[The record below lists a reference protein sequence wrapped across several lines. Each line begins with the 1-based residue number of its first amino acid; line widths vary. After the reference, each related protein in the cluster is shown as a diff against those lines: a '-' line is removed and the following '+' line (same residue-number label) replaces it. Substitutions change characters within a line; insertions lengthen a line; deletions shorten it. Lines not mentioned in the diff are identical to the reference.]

1 MNNSS
6 KRSAQPTNDLIRRID
21 DLARSQVQAQTQ
33 MFSILREV
41 AINQQRLSQAQQTA
55 ASSSLVTPPASPPPR
70 PKPGL
75 QVPPAQAPQKHSPAP
90 AERSAERKM
99 ERSQAPKPQPAQP
112 QPAQPQPT
120 PAQRQQQPQQ
130 AQHHPARPAQPPRQE
145 SVSPQQQSA
154 ALRRQP
160 PQQQA
165 PARPQASRPQAPRP
179 QASRPQAPRPQAS
192 RPAAPQ
198 PQPQPAAK
206 RQEPKEPSKLQ
217 QWWEKE
223 DLVTRLLAI
232 IGGSITVV
240 GLTFLALLAY
250 ASGILTPEG
259 AVILAAVICGGLAVT
274 STIVHKKQPDGVSSS
289 ALLIVATLGGL
300 ADLWVAVF
308 NLGWFGEAL
317 GSVLTVVICAGALAL
332 AYAWKKEVL
341 AVVVTAFAPLFILP
355 AAANF
360 LSMFPADQEVQREIH
375 NGYFAGS
382 LIAAAICGF
391 AARWGRPWFKLQTT
405 ATITYICAML
415 LSAPFI
421 LTTFLLG
428 VVGFALVT
436 IISFVPPF
444 ASRQLHLSGVVAVVI
459 IPSVC
464 LLSSNSWAAVAFI
477 SLVTACAYI
486 IARVNGGIFQADFQI
501 PETEP
506 LPPQLAN
513 AFAFI
518 ISAGTL
524 PIVFI
529 IRFFQWYALDSELR
543 QSPAE
548 ASVFGYGSIVVAV
561 GLLLYTAAVV
571 WGLPRMPKQ
580 VAWISLMCSF
590 LTVFTYAPRSWVGAD
605 NMRVPDSAIVL
616 VVSLALAVALL
627 YRHQH
632 LLDTG
637 LRGIA
642 GREIPGKQSNSEVTM
657 LVIGVVTLVLASS
670 AIPAV
675 AMAISTTKLSFMVAH
690 VLISV
695 SWMLGAVYLLYRNN
709 SKPGLML
716 AIIATAKLVFYDL
729 SVLGGLVQALAFL
742 ICGMVLLVA
751 AITREKPNKTPSQPP
766 LQQPQPPLPQQ
777 SQQPQPPMQQQAQQ
791 PQQPR
796 MQDQSMDRK

>member
-6 KRSAQPTNDLIRRID
+6 KRSTQPTNDLIRRID
-21 DLARSQVQAQTQ
+21 DLARSQVHAQTQ

-41 AINQQRLSQAQQTA
+41 AINQQRLSQAQRA

-75 QVPPAQAPQKHSPAP
+75 QVPPAHPPQKHSPAP

-99 ERSQAPKPQPAQP
+99 ERTQAPKPQPAQP

-120 PAQRQQQPQQ
+120 PTQRQQQPQQ

-145 SVSPQQQSA
+145 FA
-154 ALRRQP
+154 P
-160 PQQQA
+160 PKQQA

-179 QASRPQAPRPQAS
+179 QASQPQAPRPQAS

-206 RQEPKEPSKLQ
+206 QQEPKEPNKLQ

-317 GSVLTVVICAGALAL
+317 GSVLTVVICAVSLAL

-360 LSMFPADQEVQREIH
+360 LSMFPAGQAVQREIH

-421 LTTFLLG
+421 VTTFLLG

-444 ASRQLHLSGVVAVVI
+444 ASRQLHLSGVVAVVV

-464 LLSSNSWAAVAFI
+464 LLSSNSWAAVTFI

-501 PETEP
+501 PGTEP

-543 QSPAE
+543 HSPAE
-548 ASVFGYGSIVVAV
+548 ASAFGYGSIIVAV

-571 WGLPRMPKQ
+571 WGLPRMPKN

-590 LTVFTYAPRSWVGAD
+590 LSVFTYAPRSWVGAD
-605 NMRVPDSAIVL
+605 SMRVPDSAIVL

-632 LLDTG
+632 LLETG

-751 AITREKPNKTPSQPP
+751 AVTREKPNKTPPQSRV
-766 LQQPQPPLPQQ
+766 PQPPLPQQ

-796 MQDQSMDRK
+796 MQDQSMDRR

>member
-6 KRSAQPTNDLIRRID
+6 NGSAQPTNDLIKRID

-33 MFSILREV
+33 MIAILREV
-41 AINQQRLSQAQQTA
+41 ALNQQRLSQAQRA
-55 ASSSLVTPPASPPPR
+55 AAPSSSLVTPPASPPPR
-70 PKPGL
+70 SKPDL
-75 QVPPAQAPQKHSPAP
+75 QAPPAQAPQKHSPVP

-99 ERSQAPKPQPAQP
+99 ERTQAPKPQPTQP
-112 QPAQPQPT
+112 QPAQPQSK
-120 PAQRQQQPQQ
+120 PAQRQQPPQQ

-145 SVSPQQQSA
+145 PAPPKQQT
-154 ALRRQP
+154 P
-160 PQQQA
+160 V
-165 PARPQASRPQAPRP
+165 RPQASRPQALRP
-179 QASRPQAPRPQAS
+179 QTQRPQAPRPQTQ
-192 RPAAPQ
+192 RPAAPK

-206 RQEPKEPSKLQ
+206 QQEPKEPNKLQ

-464 LLSSNSWAAVAFI
+464 LLSSNSWAAIVFI

-486 IARVNGGIFQADFQI
+486 IARANGGIFQADFQI
-501 PETEP
+501 PGTEP

-543 QSPAE
+543 HSPAE
-548 ASVFGYGSIVVAV
+548 ASAFGYGSIIVAV

-571 WGLPRMPKQ
+571 WGLPRMPKN

-590 LTVFTYAPRSWVGAD
+590 LAVFTYAPRSWVGAD
-605 NMRVPDSAIVL
+605 SMRVPDSAIVL

-627 YRHQH
+627 YRHQY
-632 LLDTG
+632 LLETG

-709 SKPGLML
+709 SKPGLLL

-751 AITREKPNKTPSQPP
+751 AITREKPNKTPPQSRMP
-766 LQQPQPPLPQQ
+766 QPQPPMPQQ
-777 SQQPQPPMQQQAQQ
+777 SQQPQPPMQQQPQQ

-796 MQDQSMDRK
+796 MQDQSMDRR

>member
-1 MNNSS
+1 
-6 KRSAQPTNDLIRRID
+6 
-21 DLARSQVQAQTQ
+21 
-33 MFSILREV
+33 
-41 AINQQRLSQAQQTA
+41 
-55 ASSSLVTPPASPPPR
+55 
-70 PKPGL
+70 
-75 QVPPAQAPQKHSPAP
+75 
-90 AERSAERKM
+90 M
-99 ERSQAPKPQPAQP
+99 ERTQAPKPRFAQP
-112 QPAQPQPT
+112 QSK
-120 PAQRQQQPQQ
+120 PAQRQQPPQQ

-145 SVSPQQQSA
+145 SV
-154 ALRRQP
+154 P
-160 PQQQA
+160 PKQQA
-165 PARPQASRPQAPRP
+165 PARPQAPRPQAP
-179 QASRPQAPRPQAS
+179 

-206 RQEPKEPSKLQ
+206 QQEPKEPNKLQ

-317 GSVLTVVICAGALAL
+317 GSVLTVVICAGSLAL

-501 PETEP
+501 PGTEP

-543 QSPAE
+543 HSPAE
-548 ASVFGYGSIVVAV
+548 ASAFGYGSIIVAV

-590 LTVFTYAPRSWVGAD
+590 LAVFTYAPRSWVGAD
-605 NMRVPDSAIVL
+605 GMRVPDSAIVL

-627 YRHQH
+627 YRHQY
-632 LLDTG
+632 LLETD

-642 GREIPGKQSNSEVTM
+642 GREIPGKQPNSEMTM

-751 AITREKPNKTPSQPP
+751 AVTREKPNKAPSQPLLRQP
-766 LQQPQPPLPQQ
+766 QQPQPPLPQQ
-777 SQQPQPPMQQQAQQ
+777 SQQPQPPMQQQSQQ

-796 MQDQSMDRK
+796 VQDQSMDRR

>member
-6 KRSAQPTNDLIRRID
+6 NGSAQPTNDLIKRID
-21 DLARSQVQAQTQ
+21 DLARSQAQAQTQ

-41 AINQQRLSQAQQTA
+41 AVNQQRLSQVQQAA

-70 PKPGL
+70 PKPDL
-75 QVPPAQAPQKHSPAP
+75 QAQPAQAPQKHSPSP
-90 AERSAERKM
+90 AKHKVEQT
-99 ERSQAPKPQPAQP
+99 QAPKP

-130 AQHHPARPAQPPRQE
+130 AQHHPARSAQPPRQE
-145 SVSPQQQSA
+145 PA
-154 ALRRQP
+154 P
-160 PQQQA
+160 PQPHA
-165 PARPQASRPQAPRP
+165 PARPQASRLQAPRP
-179 QASRPQAPRPQAS
+179 QASRPQAPRP
-192 RPAAPQ
+192 AAPQ
-198 PQPQPAAK
+198 LHPQPAAK
-206 RQEPKEPSKLQ
+206 PQKPKEPSKLQ

-274 STIVHKKQPDGVSSS
+274 STIVHKKQPNGVSSS

-332 AYAWKKEVL
+332 AYAWKKEIL

-355 AAANF
+355 VAANF

-391 AARWGRPWFKLQTT
+391 AARWGRPWFKLQIT
-405 ATITYICAML
+405 ATITYVCAML
-415 LSAPFI
+415 LSAPYT

-459 IPSVC
+459 IPPVC
-464 LLSSNSWAAVAFI
+464 LLASNSWAAVAFI
-477 SLVTACAYI
+477 SLVTACAYL
-486 IARVNGGIFQADFQI
+486 IARINGGSFQADFQI

-506 LPPQLAN
+506 LPPQLAS

-518 ISAGTL
+518 ISAGTF

-543 QSPAE
+543 HSPAE
-548 ASVFGYGSIVVAV
+548 ASAFGYGSIIVAV

-571 WGLPRMPKQ
+571 WGLPRMPKN

-590 LTVFTYAPRSWVGAD
+590 LAVFTYAPRSWVGAD
-605 NMRVPDSAIVL
+605 SMRVPDSAIVL

-627 YRHQH
+627 YRYQY
-632 LLDTG
+632 LFEFD
-637 LRGIA
+637 LRGAA
-642 GREIPGKQSNSEVTM
+642 GRENTNRQFNPEIALLIV
-657 LVIGVVTLVLASS
+657 GVVTLVLASS

-675 AMAISTTKLSFMVAH
+675 AMAISTTKLSFMVSH

-709 SKPGLML
+709 SKPGLLL

-751 AITREKPNKTPSQPP
+751 AITREKPNKTPSQAP
-766 LQQPQPPLPQQ
+766 LQQPQPTMP
-777 SQQPQPPMQQQAQQ
+777 Q
-791 PQQPR
+791 PQQPTQQQPLHPQQPR
-796 MQDQSMDRK
+796 IQDQSMDRR

>member
-6 KRSAQPTNDLIRRID
+6 NGSAQPTNDLIKRID

-33 MFSILREV
+33 MIGILREV
-41 AINQQRLSQAQQTA
+41 AINQQRLSQAQRAA

-75 QVPPAQAPQKHSPAP
+75 QAPPAQAPQKRSPSPA
-90 AERSAERKM
+90 EHKVEQT
-99 ERSQAPKPQPAQP
+99 QAPKP

-130 AQHHPARPAQPPRQE
+130 AQHHPARSAQPPRQE
-145 SVSPQQQSA
+145 PA
-154 ALRRQP
+154 P

-165 PARPQASRPQAPRP
+165 PARPQASRPQAPHP
-179 QASRPQAPRPQAS
+179 QASRPQAP

-206 RQEPKEPSKLQ
+206 QQEPKEPNKLQ

-332 AYAWKKEVL
+332 AYAWKKEIL

-415 LSAPFI
+415 LSAPFV

-444 ASRQLHLSGVVAVVI
+444 ASRLLHLSGVVAVVI

-486 IARVNGGIFQADFQI
+486 IARINGGIFQADFQI
-501 PETEP
+501 PGTEP

-543 QSPAE
+543 HTPAE
-548 ASVFGYGSIVVAV
+548 ASVFGYGSIIVAV
-561 GLLLYTAAVV
+561 GLLLYSAAVV
-571 WGLPRMPKQ
+571 WGLPRIPKN

-590 LTVFTYAPRSWVGAD
+590 LAVFTYAPRSWVGA
-605 NMRVPDSAIVL
+605 NSMRVPDSAIVL

-627 YRHQH
+627 YRHQY
-632 LLDTG
+632 LLETG

-657 LVIGVVTLVLASS
+657 LVIGVITLVLASS

-675 AMAISTTKLSFMVAH
+675 AMAISTTKLSFMVSH

-751 AITREKPNKTPSQPP
+751 AITREKPNKTPSQAP
-766 LQQPQPPLPQQ
+766 LQQSQPTMPQPQQ
-777 SQQPQPPMQQQAQQ
+777 PMQQQPQQ

-796 MQDQSMDRK
+796 MQDQSMDRR

>member
-6 KRSAQPTNDLIRRID
+6 YRSAQPTNDLIKRID

-33 MFSILREV
+33 MISILREV
-41 AINQQRLSQAQQTA
+41 AINQQRLSQAQRAA

-70 PKPGL
+70 PKPDL
-75 QVPPAQAPQKHSPAP
+75 QAPPAQAPQKHSPAP

-99 ERSQAPKPQPAQP
+99 ERTQAPKPQS
-112 QPAQPQPT
+112 AQPQPT

-145 SVSPQQQSA
+145 PA
-154 ALRRQP
+154 P
-160 PQQQA
+160 PKQQA

-179 QASRPQAPRPQAS
+179 QASRPQAPRPQAPQ
-192 RPAAPQ
+192 PAAPQ
-198 PQPQPAAK
+198 PQRQPAAK
-206 RQEPKEPSKLQ
+206 QQEPKEPNKLQ

-421 LTTFLLG
+421 LSTFLLG

-464 LLSSNSWAAVAFI
+464 LLSNNSWAAVVFI

-486 IARVNGGIFQADFQI
+486 IARINGGIFQADFQI
-501 PETEP
+501 PGTEP

-543 QSPAE
+543 QTPAE
-548 ASVFGYGSIVVAV
+548 ASAFGYGSIIVAV

-571 WGLPRMPKQ
+571 WGLPRMPKN

-590 LTVFTYAPRSWVGAD
+590 LAVFTYAPRSWVGAD
-605 NMRVPDSAIVL
+605 SMRVPDSAIVL

-627 YRHQH
+627 YRHQY
-632 LLDTG
+632 LLETD

-657 LVIGVVTLVLASS
+657 LVIGVITLVLASS

-751 AITREKPNKTPSQPP
+751 AITREKPNKTPP
-766 LQQPQPPLPQQ
+766 QQPQPTMPQPQQ
-777 SQQPQPPMQQQAQQ
+777 PMQQQ
-791 PQQPR
+791 PQQPQQSR
-796 MQDQSMDRK
+796 MQDQSMDRR

>member
-6 KRSAQPTNDLIRRID
+6 NRSAQPTNDLMRRID

-33 MFSILREV
+33 MIRILREV
-41 AINQQRLSQAQQTA
+41 AMNQQRLSQAQRA

-75 QVPPAQAPQKHSPAP
+75 QAPPAHPPQKHSPAP
-90 AERSAERKM
+90 AERKM
-99 ERSQAPKPQPAQP
+99 ERPQAPKPRF
-112 QPAQPQPT
+112 AQPQPT
-120 PAQRQQQPQQ
+120 PTQRQQQPQQ

-145 SVSPQQQSA
+145 PT
-154 ALRRQP
+154 P

-165 PARPQASRPQAPRP
+165 PTRPQAPRP
-179 QASRPQAPRPQAS
+179 QASRQAT
-192 RPAAPQ
+192 PQ

-206 RQEPKEPSKLQ
+206 QQEPKEPNKLQ

-317 GSVLTVVICAGALAL
+317 GSVLTVVICAGSLAL

-355 AAANF
+355 AAASF

-501 PETEP
+501 PGTEP

-543 QSPAE
+543 HSPAE
-548 ASVFGYGSIVVAV
+548 ASVFGYGSIIVAV

-571 WGLPRMPKQ
+571 WGLPRMPKN

-590 LTVFTYAPRSWVGAD
+590 LAVFTYAPRSWVGAG

-627 YRHQH
+627 YRHQY
-632 LLDTG
+632 LLETG

-751 AITREKPNKTPSQPP
+751 AITREKPNKTPPQSRVP
-766 LQQPQPPLPQQ
+766 QPQPPMPQQ

-796 MQDQSMDRK
+796 MQDQSMDRR

>member
-6 KRSAQPTNDLIRRID
+6 NGSAQPTNDLIKRID

-33 MFSILREV
+33 MIAILREV
-41 AINQQRLSQAQQTA
+41 ALNQQRLSQAQRA
-55 ASSSLVTPPASPPPR
+55 AAPSSSLVTPPASPPPR
-70 PKPGL
+70 PKPDL
-75 QVPPAQAPQKHSPAP
+75 QAPPAQVPQKHSPTP
-90 AERSAERKM
+90 AGRSAERKM
-99 ERSQAPKPQPAQP
+99 EQTQAPKPQPAQP
-112 QPAQPQPT
+112 QSK

-130 AQHHPARPAQPPRQE
+130 AQHHPARPAQPPRHE
-145 SVSPQQQSA
+145 FA
-154 ALRRQP
+154 P
-160 PQQQA
+160 PKQQA

-179 QASRPQAPRPQAS
+179 QASQPQAPRPQAS
-192 RPAAPQ
+192 RPAAPK

-206 RQEPKEPSKLQ
+206 QQEPKEPNKLQ

-464 LLSSNSWAAVAFI
+464 LLSSNSWAAIVFI

-486 IARVNGGIFQADFQI
+486 IARANGGIFQADFQI
-501 PETEP
+501 PGTEP

-543 QSPAE
+543 HSPAE
-548 ASVFGYGSIVVAV
+548 ASAFGYGSIIVAV

-571 WGLPRMPKQ
+571 WGLPRMPKN

-590 LTVFTYAPRSWVGAD
+590 LAVFTYAPRSWVGAD
-605 NMRVPDSAIVL
+605 SMRVPDSAIVL

-627 YRHQH
+627 YRHQY
-632 LLDTG
+632 LLETG

-709 SKPGLML
+709 SKPGLLL

-751 AITREKPNKTPSQPP
+751 AITREKPNKTPPQSRMP
-766 LQQPQPPLPQQ
+766 QPQPPMPQQ
-777 SQQPQPPMQQQAQQ
+777 SQQPQPQMQQQPQQ

-796 MQDQSMDRK
+796 MQDQSMDRR

>member
-6 KRSAQPTNDLIRRID
+6 YRSAQPTNDLIKRID

-33 MFSILREV
+33 MISILREV
-41 AINQQRLSQAQQTA
+41 AINQQRLSQAQRAA

-70 PKPGL
+70 PKPDL
-75 QVPPAQAPQKHSPAP
+75 QAPPAQAPQKHSPAP

-99 ERSQAPKPQPAQP
+99 ERTQAPKPQPAQP
-112 QPAQPQPT
+112 QPTPT
-120 PAQRQQQPQQ
+120 QRQQQPQQ

-145 SVSPQQQSA
+145 PA
-154 ALRRQP
+154 P
-160 PQQQA
+160 PKQQA

-179 QASRPQAPRPQAS
+179 QASRPQAPRPQAPQ
-192 RPAAPQ
+192 PAAPQ
-198 PQPQPAAK
+198 PQRQPAAK
-206 RQEPKEPSKLQ
+206 QQEPKEPNKLQ

-464 LLSSNSWAAVAFI
+464 LLSNNSWAAVVFI

-486 IARVNGGIFQADFQI
+486 IARINGGIFQADFQI
-501 PETEP
+501 PGTEP

-543 QSPAE
+543 QAPAE
-548 ASVFGYGSIVVAV
+548 ASAFGYGSVIVAA

-571 WGLPRMPKQ
+571 WGLPRMPKN

-590 LTVFTYAPRSWVGAD
+590 LAVFTYAPRSWVGTD
-605 NMRVPDSAIVL
+605 SMRVPDSAIVL

-627 YRHQH
+627 YRHQY
-632 LLDTG
+632 LLETG

-657 LVIGVVTLVLASS
+657 LVIGVITLVLASS

-751 AITREKPNKTPSQPP
+751 AITREKPNKTPPQPP
-766 LQQPQPPLPQQ
+766 LQQPQQ
-777 SQQPQPPMQQQAQQ
+777 PMQQQPQQ

-796 MQDQSMDRK
+796 KIGRAHV

>member
-6 KRSAQPTNDLIRRID
+6 NGSAQPTNDLIKRID

-33 MFSILREV
+33 MIAILREV
-41 AINQQRLSQAQQTA
+41 ALNQQRLSQAQRA
-55 ASSSLVTPPASPPPR
+55 AAPSSSLVTPPASPPPR
-70 PKPGL
+70 PKPDL
-75 QVPPAQAPQKHSPAP
+75 QAPPRQAPKAQVPQKHSPAP
-90 AERSAERKM
+90 AGRSAERKM
-99 ERSQAPKPQPAQP
+99 ERPQAPKPQPAQP
-112 QPAQPQPT
+112 QPAQPQSK

-130 AQHHPARPAQPPRQE
+130 AQHHPARPAQPPRHE
-145 SVSPQQQSA
+145 FA
-154 ALRRQP
+154 P
-160 PQQQA
+160 PKQQA
-165 PARPQASRPQAPRP
+165 PARSQASRPQAPRP
-179 QASRPQAPRPQAS
+179 QASRPQAPRP
-192 RPAAPQ
+192 AAPK

-206 RQEPKEPSKLQ
+206 QQEPKEPNKLQ

-415 LSAPFI
+415 LSAPFM

-464 LLSSNSWAAVAFI
+464 LLSSNSWAAVVFI

-486 IARVNGGIFQADFQI
+486 IARINGGIFQADFQI
-501 PETEP
+501 PGTEP

-518 ISAGTL
+518 ISAGTF

-543 QSPAE
+543 HSPAE
-548 ASVFGYGSIVVAV
+548 ASAFGYGSIIVAV

-571 WGLPRMPKQ
+571 WGLPRMPKN

-590 LTVFTYAPRSWVGAD
+590 LAVFTYAPRSWVGAD
-605 NMRVPDSAIVL
+605 SMRVPDSAIVL

-627 YRHQH
+627 YRHQY
-632 LLDTG
+632 LLETG

-709 SKPGLML
+709 SKPGLLL

-751 AITREKPNKTPSQPP
+751 AITREKPNKTPPQSRV
-766 LQQPQPPLPQQ
+766 PQPPLPQQ
-777 SQQPQPPMQQQAQQ
+777 SQQPQPPMQQQPQQ

-796 MQDQSMDRK
+796 IQDQSMDRR

>member
-6 KRSAQPTNDLIRRID
+6 NGSAQPTNDLIKRID

-33 MFSILREV
+33 MIAILREV
-41 AINQQRLSQAQQTA
+41 AMNQQRLSQAQQSA

-75 QVPPAQAPQKHSPAP
+75 QAPPPQAPQKHSPAP

-99 ERSQAPKPQPAQP
+99 ERPQAPIPRLAQP

-130 AQHHPARPAQPPRQE
+130 AQHHPAPPAQPPRQE
-145 SVSPQQQSA
+145 SV
-154 ALRRQP
+154 P

-165 PARPQASRPQAPRP
+165 PARPQAPQPQAPRP
-179 QASRPQAPRPQAS
+179 QASRPQAPRP
-192 RPAAPQ
+192 AAPQ

-206 RQEPKEPSKLQ
+206 QQEPKEPNKLQ

-355 AAANF
+355 AAASF

-477 SLVTACAYI
+477 SLVTACAHI

-501 PETEP
+501 PGTEP

-543 QSPAE
+543 HSPAE
-548 ASVFGYGSIVVAV
+548 ASVFGYGSIIVAV

-571 WGLPRMPKQ
+571 WGLPRMPKN

-590 LTVFTYAPRSWVGAD
+590 LAVFTYAPRSWVGAG

-627 YRHQH
+627 YRHQY
-632 LLDTG
+632 LLETG

-751 AITREKPNKTPSQPP
+751 AVTREKPNKTPPQSRV
-766 LQQPQPPLPQQ
+766 PQPPLPQQ
-777 SQQPQPPMQQQAQQ
+777 PQQPQPPMPQQAQQ

-796 MQDQSMDRK
+796 MQDQSMDRR

>member
-6 KRSAQPTNDLIRRID
+6 NGSAQPTNDLIRRID

-33 MFSILREV
+33 MIAILREV
-41 AINQQRLSQAQQTA
+41 ALNQQRLSQAQRA
-55 ASSSLVTPPASPPPR
+55 AAPSSSLVTPPASPPPR
-70 PKPGL
+70 SKPDLQAPPRQAPKA
-75 QVPPAQAPQKHSPAP
+75 QVPQKHSPAP

-99 ERSQAPKPQPAQP
+99 EQTQAPKPQPAQP
-112 QPAQPQPT
+112 KST

-130 AQHHPARPAQPPRQE
+130 AQHHPARPAQPPRHE
-145 SVSPQQQSA
+145 FA
-154 ALRRQP
+154 P
-160 PQQQA
+160 PKQQA

-179 QASRPQAPRPQAS
+179 QASQPQAPRPQAS
-192 RPAAPQ
+192 RPAAPK

-206 RQEPKEPSKLQ
+206 QQEPKEPNKLQ

-464 LLSSNSWAAVAFI
+464 LLSSNSWAAIVFI

-501 PETEP
+501 PGTEP

-518 ISAGTL
+518 ISAGTF

-543 QSPAE
+543 HSPAE
-548 ASVFGYGSIVVAV
+548 ASAFGYGSIIVAV

-571 WGLPRMPKQ
+571 WGLPRMPKN

-590 LTVFTYAPRSWVGAD
+590 LAVFTYAPRSWVGAD
-605 NMRVPDSAIVL
+605 SMRVPDSAIVL

-627 YRHQH
+627 YRHQY
-632 LLDTG
+632 LLETG

-709 SKPGLML
+709 SKPGLLL

-751 AITREKPNKTPSQPP
+751 AITREKPNKTPPQSRMP
-766 LQQPQPPLPQQ
+766 QPQPPMPQQ
-777 SQQPQPPMQQQAQQ
+777 SQQPQPSMQQQPQQ

-796 MQDQSMDRK
+796 MQDQSMDRR

>member
-6 KRSAQPTNDLIRRID
+6 NGSAQPTNDLIKRID

-33 MFSILREV
+33 MIAILREV
-41 AINQQRLSQAQQTA
+41 ALNQQRLSQAQRA
-55 ASSSLVTPPASPPPR
+55 AAPSSSLVTPPASPPPR
-70 PKPGL
+70 PKPDL
-75 QVPPAQAPQKHSPAP
+75 QAPPAQVPQKHSPTP
-90 AERSAERKM
+90 AGRSAERKM
-99 ERSQAPKPQPAQP
+99 EQTQAPKPQPAQP
-112 QPAQPQPT
+112 QSK

-130 AQHHPARPAQPPRQE
+130 AQHHPARPAQPPRHE
-145 SVSPQQQSA
+145 FA
-154 ALRRQP
+154 P
-160 PQQQA
+160 PKQQA

-179 QASRPQAPRPQAS
+179 QASQPQAPRPQAS
-192 RPAAPQ
+192 RPAAPK

-206 RQEPKEPSKLQ
+206 QQEPKEPNKLQ

-464 LLSSNSWAAVAFI
+464 LLSSNSWAAIVFI

-486 IARVNGGIFQADFQI
+486 IARANGGIFQADFQI
-501 PETEP
+501 PGTEP

-543 QSPAE
+543 HSPAE
-548 ASVFGYGSIVVAV
+548 ASAFGYGSIIVAV

-571 WGLPRMPKQ
+571 WGLPRMPKN

-590 LTVFTYAPRSWVGAD
+590 LAVFTYAPRSWVGAD
-605 NMRVPDSAIVL
+605 SMRVPDSAIVL

-627 YRHQH
+627 YRHQY
-632 LLDTG
+632 LLETG

-657 LVIGVVTLVLASS
+657 LVIGVITLVLASS

-709 SKPGLML
+709 SKPGLLL

-751 AITREKPNKTPSQPP
+751 AITREKPNKTPPQSRMP
-766 LQQPQPPLPQQ
+766 QPQPPMPQQ
-777 SQQPQPPMQQQAQQ
+777 SQQPQPQMQQQPQQ

-796 MQDQSMDRK
+796 MQDQSMDRR

>member
-6 KRSAQPTNDLIRRID
+6 NGSARPTNDLIKRID

-33 MFSILREV
+33 MIGILREV
-41 AINQQRLSQAQQTA
+41 ALNQQRLSQAQRVA
-55 ASSSLVTPPASPPPR
+55 ATSSSLVTPPASPPPR
-70 PKPGL
+70 PKPDL
-75 QVPPAQAPQKHSPAP
+75 QAPPAQAPQKHSPAP

-99 ERSQAPKPQPAQP
+99 ERTQAPKPQPAQP
-112 QPAQPQPT
+112 QPAQPKPR

-130 AQHHPARPAQPPRQE
+130 AQHHPARSAQPPRQE
-145 SVSPQQQSA
+145 PA
-154 ALRRQP
+154 P

-165 PARPQASRPQAPRP
+165 PARPQASRPQAPLP
-179 QASRPQAPRPQAS
+179 QASRPQAP

-206 RQEPKEPSKLQ
+206 QQEPKEPNKLQ

-332 AYAWKKEVL
+332 AYAWKKEIL

-415 LSAPFI
+415 LSAPFV

-464 LLSSNSWAAVAFI
+464 LLSSNSWAAVVFI

-501 PETEP
+501 PGTEP

-543 QSPAE
+543 HTPAE
-548 ASVFGYGSIVVAV
+548 ASVFGYGSIIVAV

-571 WGLPRMPKQ
+571 WGLPRMPKN

-590 LTVFTYAPRSWVGAD
+590 LAVFTYAPRSWVGA
-605 NMRVPDSAIVL
+605 NSMRVPDSAIVL

-627 YRHQH
+627 YRHQY
-632 LLDTG
+632 LLETG

-657 LVIGVVTLVLASS
+657 LVIGVITLVLASS

-751 AITREKPNKTPSQPP
+751 AITREKPNKTPPQPP
-766 LQQPQPPLPQQ
+766 LQQPQQ
-777 SQQPQPPMQQQAQQ
+777 PMQQQPQQ

-796 MQDQSMDRK
+796 MEDQSMDRR

>member
-6 KRSAQPTNDLIRRID
+6 NRSAQPTNDLIRRID

-41 AINQQRLSQAQQTA
+41 AINQQRLSQAQQA
-55 ASSSLVTPPASPPPR
+55 AVSSSLVTPPASPPPR
-70 PKPGL
+70 PKPDL
-75 QVPPAQAPQKHSPAP
+75 QAPPAHPPQKHSPAP
-90 AERSAERKM
+90 TERSAERKM
-99 ERSQAPKPQPAQP
+99 ERPQAPKP

-130 AQHHPARPAQPPRQE
+130 AQYHPARPAQPPRQE
-145 SVSPQQQSA
+145 PA
-154 ALRRQP
+154 P
-160 PQQQA
+160 PKQQA
-165 PARPQASRPQAPRP
+165 PARPQTPRP
-179 QASRPQAPRPQAS
+179 QTQ

-206 RQEPKEPSKLQ
+206 QQEPKEPNKLQ

-317 GSVLTVVICAGALAL
+317 GSVLTVVICAGSLAL

-501 PETEP
+501 PGTEP

-543 QSPAE
+543 HTSAE
-548 ASVFGYGSIVVAV
+548 ASAFGYGSIIVAV

-571 WGLPRMPKQ
+571 WGLPRMPKN

-590 LTVFTYAPRSWVGAD
+590 LAVFTYAPRSWVGA
-605 NMRVPDSAIVL
+605 NSMRVPDSAIVL

-627 YRHQH
+627 YRHQY
-632 LLDTG
+632 LLETG

-751 AITREKPNKTPSQPP
+751 AVTREKPNKTPPQSRV
-766 LQQPQPPLPQQ
+766 PQPPLPQQ
-777 SQQPQPPMQQQAQQ
+777 SQQSQPPMQQQPQQ
-791 PQQPR
+791 PQPPR
-796 MQDQSMDRK
+796 VQDQSMDRR

>member
-1 MNNSS
+1 M
-6 KRSAQPTNDLIRRID
+6 
-21 DLARSQVQAQTQ
+21 
-33 MFSILREV
+33 
-41 AINQQRLSQAQQTA
+41 
-55 ASSSLVTPPASPPPR
+55 
-70 PKPGL
+70 
-75 QVPPAQAPQKHSPAP
+75 
-90 AERSAERKM
+90 
-99 ERSQAPKPQPAQP
+99 
-112 QPAQPQPT
+112 
-120 PAQRQQQPQQ
+120 
-130 AQHHPARPAQPPRQE
+130 
-145 SVSPQQQSA
+145 
-154 ALRRQP
+154 
-160 PQQQA
+160 
-165 PARPQASRPQAPRP
+165 
-179 QASRPQAPRPQAS
+179 
-192 RPAAPQ
+192 
-198 PQPQPAAK
+198 
-206 RQEPKEPSKLQ
+206 
-217 QWWEKE
+217 
-223 DLVTRLLAI
+223 
-232 IGGSITVV
+232 
-240 GLTFLALLAY
+240 
-250 ASGILTPEG
+250 
-259 AVILAAVICGGLAVT
+259 T

-332 AYAWKKEVL
+332 TYAWKKEVL

-464 LLSSNSWAAVAFI
+464 LLSSNSWAAIVFI

-486 IARVNGGIFQADFQI
+486 IARANGGIFQADFQI
-501 PETEP
+501 PGTEP

-543 QSPAE
+543 HSPAE
-548 ASVFGYGSIVVAV
+548 ASAFGYGSIIVAV

-571 WGLPRMPKQ
+571 WGLPRMPKN

-590 LTVFTYAPRSWVGAD
+590 LAVFTYAPRSWVGAD
-605 NMRVPDSAIVL
+605 SMRVPDSAIVL

-627 YRHQH
+627 YRHQY
-632 LLDTG
+632 LLETG

-709 SKPGLML
+709 SKPGLLL

-751 AITREKPNKTPSQPP
+751 AITREKPNKTPPQSRMP
-766 LQQPQPPLPQQ
+766 QPQPPMPQQ
-777 SQQPQPPMQQQAQQ
+777 SQQPQPQMQQQPQQ

-796 MQDQSMDRK
+796 MQDQSMDRR

>member
-6 KRSAQPTNDLIRRID
+6 NGSAQPTNDLIKRID

-33 MFSILREV
+33 MIAILREV
-41 AINQQRLSQAQQTA
+41 ALNQQRLSQAQRA
-55 ASSSLVTPPASPPPR
+55 AAPSSSLVTPPASPPSR
-70 PKPGL
+70 SKPDL
-75 QVPPAQAPQKHSPAP
+75 QAPPAQAPQKHSPVP

-99 ERSQAPKPQPAQP
+99 ERPQAPKPQPAQP
-112 QPAQPQPT
+112 QSK

-130 AQHHPARPAQPPRQE
+130 AQHHPARPAQPPRHE
-145 SVSPQQQSA
+145 FA
-154 ALRRQP
+154 P
-160 PQQQA
+160 PKQQA

-179 QASRPQAPRPQAS
+179 QASQPQAPRPQAS
-192 RPAAPQ
+192 RPAAPK

-206 RQEPKEPSKLQ
+206 QQEPKEPNKLQ

-464 LLSSNSWAAVAFI
+464 LLSSNSWAAIVFI

-486 IARVNGGIFQADFQI
+486 IARANGGIFQADFQI
-501 PETEP
+501 PGTEP

-543 QSPAE
+543 HSPAE
-548 ASVFGYGSIVVAV
+548 ASAFGYGSIIVAV

-571 WGLPRMPKQ
+571 WGLPRMPKN

-590 LTVFTYAPRSWVGAD
+590 LAVFTYAPRSWVGAD
-605 NMRVPDSAIVL
+605 SMRVPDSAIVL

-627 YRHQH
+627 YRHQY
-632 LLDTG
+632 LLETG

-709 SKPGLML
+709 SKPGLLL

-751 AITREKPNKTPSQPP
+751 AITREKPNKTPPQSRMP
-766 LQQPQPPLPQQ
+766 QPQPPMPQQ
-777 SQQPQPPMQQQAQQ
+777 SQQPQPQMQQQPQQ

-796 MQDQSMDRK
+796 MQDQSMDRR

>member
-1 MNNSS
+1 M
-6 KRSAQPTNDLIRRID
+6 
-21 DLARSQVQAQTQ
+21 
-33 MFSILREV
+33 
-41 AINQQRLSQAQQTA
+41 
-55 ASSSLVTPPASPPPR
+55 
-70 PKPGL
+70 
-75 QVPPAQAPQKHSPAP
+75 
-90 AERSAERKM
+90 
-99 ERSQAPKPQPAQP
+99 
-112 QPAQPQPT
+112 
-120 PAQRQQQPQQ
+120 
-130 AQHHPARPAQPPRQE
+130 
-145 SVSPQQQSA
+145 SV
-154 ALRRQP
+154 P

-165 PARPQASRPQAPRP
+165 PARPQAPRP
-179 QASRPQAPRPQAS
+179 QASRPQAPRP
-192 RPAAPQ
+192 AAPQ

-206 RQEPKEPSKLQ
+206 QQEPKEPNKLQ

-317 GSVLTVVICAGALAL
+317 GSVLTVVICAGSLAL

-355 AAANF
+355 AAASF

-486 IARVNGGIFQADFQI
+486 IARANGGIFQADFQI
-501 PETEP
+501 PGTEP

-543 QSPAE
+543 HSPAE
-548 ASVFGYGSIVVAV
+548 ASAFGYGSIIVAV

-571 WGLPRMPKQ
+571 WGLPRMPKN

-590 LTVFTYAPRSWVGAD
+590 LTVFTYAPRSWVGAG

-627 YRHQH
+627 YRHQY
-632 LLDTG
+632 LLETG

-751 AITREKPNKTPSQPP
+751 AVTREKPNKTPSQSRV
-766 LQQPQPPLPQQ
+766 PQPPLPQQ
-777 SQQPQPPMQQQAQQ
+777 SQQSQPPMQQQPQQ

-796 MQDQSMDRK
+796 VQDQSMDRR

>member
-1 MNNSS
+1 M
-6 KRSAQPTNDLIRRID
+6 
-21 DLARSQVQAQTQ
+21 
-33 MFSILREV
+33 
-41 AINQQRLSQAQQTA
+41 
-55 ASSSLVTPPASPPPR
+55 
-70 PKPGL
+70 
-75 QVPPAQAPQKHSPAP
+75 
-90 AERSAERKM
+90 
-99 ERSQAPKPQPAQP
+99 
-112 QPAQPQPT
+112 
-120 PAQRQQQPQQ
+120 
-130 AQHHPARPAQPPRQE
+130 
-145 SVSPQQQSA
+145 
-154 ALRRQP
+154 
-160 PQQQA
+160 
-165 PARPQASRPQAPRP
+165 
-179 QASRPQAPRPQAS
+179 
-192 RPAAPQ
+192 
-198 PQPQPAAK
+198 
-206 RQEPKEPSKLQ
+206 
-217 QWWEKE
+217 
-223 DLVTRLLAI
+223 LAI

-332 AYAWKKEVL
+332 AYAWKKEIL

-415 LSAPFI
+415 LSAPFV

-486 IARVNGGIFQADFQI
+486 IARINGGIFQADFQI
-501 PETEP
+501 PGTEP

-543 QSPAE
+543 HTPAE
-548 ASVFGYGSIVVAV
+548 ASVFGYGSIIVAV

-571 WGLPRMPKQ
+571 WGLPRMPKN

-590 LTVFTYAPRSWVGAD
+590 LAVFTYAPRSWVGAD
-605 NMRVPDSAIVL
+605 SMRVPDSAIVL

-627 YRHQH
+627 YRHQY
-632 LLDTG
+632 LLETG

-642 GREIPGKQSNSEVTM
+642 GREIPGRQSNSEVTM
-657 LVIGVVTLVLASS
+657 LVIGVITLVLASS

-675 AMAISTTKLSFMVAH
+675 AMAISTTKLSFMVSH

-709 SKPGLML
+709 SKPGLLL

-751 AITREKPNKTPSQPP
+751 AITREKPNKTPPQQP
-766 LQQPQPPLPQQ
+766 LQQPQPTMP
-777 SQQPQPPMQQQAQQ
+777 QPQPPTQQ
-791 PQQPR
+791 PLQPQHPR
-796 MQDQSMDRK
+796 IQDQSMDRR

>member
-6 KRSAQPTNDLIRRID
+6 NGSAQPTNDLIKRID

-33 MFSILREV
+33 MIAILREV
-41 AINQQRLSQAQQTA
+41 ALNQQRLSQAQRA
-55 ASSSLVTPPASPPPR
+55 AAPSSSLVTPPASPPPR
-70 PKPGL
+70 PKPDL
-75 QVPPAQAPQKHSPAP
+75 QAPPRQAPKAQVPQKHSPTP
-90 AERSAERKM
+90 AGRSAERKM
-99 ERSQAPKPQPAQP
+99 EQTQAPKPQPAQP
-112 QPAQPQPT
+112 QSK

-130 AQHHPARPAQPPRQE
+130 AQHHPARPAQPPRHE
-145 SVSPQQQSA
+145 FA
-154 ALRRQP
+154 P
-160 PQQQA
+160 PKQQA

-179 QASRPQAPRPQAS
+179 QASQPQAPRPQAS
-192 RPAAPQ
+192 RPAAPK

-206 RQEPKEPSKLQ
+206 QQEPKEPNKLQ

-464 LLSSNSWAAVAFI
+464 LLSSNSWAAVVFI

-486 IARVNGGIFQADFQI
+486 IARINGGIFQADFQI
-501 PETEP
+501 PGTEP

-518 ISAGTL
+518 ISAGTF

-543 QSPAE
+543 HSPAE
-548 ASVFGYGSIVVAV
+548 ASAFGYGSIIVAV

-571 WGLPRMPKQ
+571 WGLPRMPKN

-590 LTVFTYAPRSWVGAD
+590 LAVFTYAPRSWVGAD
-605 NMRVPDSAIVL
+605 SMRVPDSAIVL

-627 YRHQH
+627 YRHQY
-632 LLDTG
+632 LLETG

-709 SKPGLML
+709 SKPGLLL

-751 AITREKPNKTPSQPP
+751 AITREKPNKTPPQSRV
-766 LQQPQPPLPQQ
+766 PQPPLPQQ
-777 SQQPQPPMQQQAQQ
+777 SQQPQPPMQQQPQQ

-796 MQDQSMDRK
+796 IQDQSMDRR

>member
-6 KRSAQPTNDLIRRID
+6 NGSAQPTNDLIQRID
-21 DLARSQVQAQTQ
+21 NLARTQAQAQTQ

-41 AINQQRLSQAQQTA
+41 ALNQQSLSQAQRVAATA
-55 ASSSLVTPPASPPPR
+55 SSLVTPTASPPPR
-70 PKPGL
+70 PKPGV
-75 QVPPAQAPQKHSPAP
+75 QAPPSQAPQKHFPAP
-90 AERSAERKM
+90 AERPAEHKV
-99 ERSQAPKPQPAQP
+99 EQTQAPKPQPAQP
-112 QPAQPQPT
+112 KLT
-120 PAQRQQQPQQ
+120 PAQHQQQPQQ
-130 AQHHPARPAQPPRQE
+130 AQHHSARPAQPPRQ
-145 SVSPQQQSA
+145 QSA
-154 ALRRQP
+154 P

-165 PARPQASRPQAPRP
+165 PARPQVSRPQAPRP

-192 RPAAPQ
+192 QPQAPRPAAPQ
-198 PQPQPAAK
+198 PQPHPAAK
-206 RQEPKEPSKLQ
+206 QQEPKEPNKLQ

-274 STIVHKKQPDGVSSS
+274 STVVHKRQPDGVSSA

-308 NLGWFGEAL
+308 NLGWFGGAL

-332 AYAWKKEVL
+332 AYAWKKEIL

-382 LIAAAICGF
+382 LIAATICGF

-464 LLSSNSWAAVAFI
+464 LLSSNSWAAVVFI

-486 IARVNGGIFQADFQI
+486 IARINGGIFQADFQI
-501 PETEP
+501 PGTEP

-543 QSPAE
+543 HSPAE
-548 ASVFGYGSIVVAV
+548 ASAFGYGSIIVAV

-571 WGLPRMPKQ
+571 WGLPRMPKN

-590 LTVFTYAPRSWVGAD
+590 LAVFTYAPRSWVGAD
-605 NMRVPDSAIVL
+605 SMRVPDSAIVL

-627 YRHQH
+627 YRHQY
-632 LLDTG
+632 LLETG

-751 AITREKPNKTPSQPP
+751 AITREKPNKTPPQQP
-766 LQQPQPPLPQQ
+766 LQQPQPTMP
-777 SQQPQPPMQQQAQQ
+777 QQQAQPPAPQGGQQPPAPQGGQQ
-791 PQQPR
+791 PQKQPR
-796 MQDQSMDRK
+796 PGSEHRP

>member
-6 KRSAQPTNDLIRRID
+6 NRSAQPTNDLIKRID

-33 MFSILREV
+33 MISILREV
-41 AINQQRLSQAQQTA
+41 AINQQRLSQAQRAA

-70 PKPGL
+70 PKPDL
-75 QVPPAQAPQKHSPAP
+75 QAPPAQAPQKHSPAP

-99 ERSQAPKPQPAQP
+99 ERTQTPKPQS
-112 QPAQPQPT
+112 AQPQPT

-145 SVSPQQQSA
+145 PA
-154 ALRRQP
+154 P
-160 PQQQA
+160 PKQQA

-179 QASRPQAPRPQAS
+179 QASRPQAPRPQAPQ
-192 RPAAPQ
+192 PAAPQ
-198 PQPQPAAK
+198 PQRQPAAK
-206 RQEPKEPSKLQ
+206 QQEPKEPNKLQ

-274 STIVHKKQPDGVSSS
+274 ATIVHKKQPDGVSSS

-360 LSMFPADQEVQREIH
+360 LSIFPADQEVQREIH

-421 LTTFLLG
+421 LSTFLLG

-464 LLSSNSWAAVAFI
+464 LLSSNSWAAVVFI

-486 IARVNGGIFQADFQI
+486 ITRVNGGIFQADFQI
-501 PETEP
+501 PGTEP

-543 QSPAE
+543 QTPAE
-548 ASVFGYGSIVVAV
+548 ASAFGYGSVIVAV

-571 WGLPRMPKQ
+571 WGLPRMPKN

-590 LTVFTYAPRSWVGAD
+590 LAVFTYAPRSWVGAD
-605 NMRVPDSAIVL
+605 SMRVPDSAIVL

-627 YRHQH
+627 YRHQY
-632 LLDTG
+632 LLETD

-657 LVIGVVTLVLASS
+657 LVIGVITLVLASS

-716 AIIATAKLVFYDL
+716 AIIATGKLVFYDL

-751 AITREKPNKTPSQPP
+751 AVTREKPNKTPPQPP
-766 LQQPQPPLPQQ
+766 LQQPQQ
-777 SQQPQPPMQQQAQQ
+777 PMQQQPQQ

-796 MQDQSMDRK
+796 MEDQSMDRR

>member
-6 KRSAQPTNDLIRRID
+6 NRSAQPTNDLIKRID

-33 MFSILREV
+33 MISILREV
-41 AINQQRLSQAQQTA
+41 AINQQRLSQAQRA
-55 ASSSLVTPPASPPPR
+55 AAPSSSLVTPPASPPPR
-70 PKPGL
+70 PKPDL
-75 QVPPAQAPQKHSPAP
+75 QAPPAQAPQKHSPAP
-90 AERSAERKM
+90 AERKM
-99 ERSQAPKPQPAQP
+99 GRTQAPKPQSAQP
-112 QPAQPQPT
+112 KPT

-145 SVSPQQQSA
+145 PA
-154 ALRRQP
+154 P
-160 PQQQA
+160 PKQQA

-206 RQEPKEPSKLQ
+206 QQEPKEPSKLQ

-274 STIVHKKQPDGVSSS
+274 ATIVHKKQPDGVSSS

-415 LSAPFI
+415 LSAPFV

-464 LLSSNSWAAVAFI
+464 LLSSNSWAAVVFI

-501 PETEP
+501 PGTEP

-543 QSPAE
+543 QTPAE
-548 ASVFGYGSIVVAV
+548 ASVFGYGSIIVAV

-571 WGLPRMPKQ
+571 WGLPRMPKN

-590 LTVFTYAPRSWVGAD
+590 LAVFTYAPRSWVGAD
-605 NMRVPDSAIVL
+605 SMRVPDSAIVL

-627 YRHQH
+627 YRHQY
-632 LLDTG
+632 LLETG

-716 AIIATAKLVFYDL
+716 AIIATGKLVFYDL

-751 AITREKPNKTPSQPP
+751 AVTREKPNKTPPQPP
-766 LQQPQPPLPQQ
+766 LQQPQQ
-777 SQQPQPPMQQQAQQ
+777 PMQQQPQQ

-796 MQDQSMDRK
+796 MEDQSMDRR